1 MRLSWE
7 LPLPPE
13 AAARGEPRPL
23 RPPQRAASSSAPA
36 APRPTQAPG
45 PGHLPSRRCQ
55 GTVHPGP
62 PASGA
67 AAPLGS
73 ALRRLP
79 GQQVASTPPPPSSPA
94 SSACWGPGYLAAG
107 LRGAAFTPCPE
118 SEQFRR
124 GGVVGVCGGTV
135 SHRLRRPGGEGVCCS
150 PTGRPQPSVTGP
162 RCPPC
167 PGEARGPAADGGQ
180 HQAGEDVAPSP
191 MTQTLPWGLHSSLQT
206 AAALLFPLAASPSEQ
221 GARAT
226 RTPGQGD
233 GLPAAPGALAPSVPW
248 VRPVWSKAPRDTQA
262 ERGAPRPGPSQQPLP
277 PEKMTPLALQEH
289 SLLNSH
295 QQCLFKKV
303 PFY

>member
-1 MRLSWE
+1 MGSHVLSVLRRERLPPPLPRLPDPRRPPGRAAFLPGGARAQSTPAPQLLE
-7 LPLPPE
+7 LPHPW
-13 AAARGEPRPL
+13 ARPFAVSQVSRWRRPL
-23 RPPQRAASSSAPA
+23 RLPPLLPPLPAGALATWLLGSGEQPSPPALRVSSSGVGGSWASVGGLS
-36 APRPTQAPG
+36 PTG
-45 PGHLPSRRCQ
+45 
-55 GTVHPGP
+55 
-62 PASGA
+62 SGA
-67 AAPLGS
+67 
-73 ALRRLP
+73 
-79 GQQVASTPPPPSSPA
+79 Q
-94 SSACWGPGYLAAG
+94 
-107 LRGAAFTPCPE
+107 
-118 SEQFRR
+118 
-124 GGVVGVCGGTV
+124 
-135 SHRLRRPGGEGVCCS
+135 GGEGVCCS

-191 MTQTLPWGLHSSLQT
+191 MTQTLPWGLHWSLQT

-221 GARAT
+221 GARAA

-295 QQCLFKKV
+295 QQCLFKV